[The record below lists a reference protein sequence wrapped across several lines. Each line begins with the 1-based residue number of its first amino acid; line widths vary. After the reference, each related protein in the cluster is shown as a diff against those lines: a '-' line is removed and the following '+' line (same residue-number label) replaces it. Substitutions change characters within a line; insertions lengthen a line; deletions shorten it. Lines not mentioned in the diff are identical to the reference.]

1 MRIMK
6 NQIFEG
12 VYDSYQAA
20 HLDCIEINTKTDLPV
35 EIWKSRQLEYLKN
48 ASEGA
53 PRQESITEV
62 LKSEKIDQI
71 VDFGGGSGWLFK
83 HLSKV
88 GHEVQSQIVIETE
101 DAISWFQEF
110 NQDVVWM
117 KNSSLRDLVVKEN
130 NSILYSNS
138 CIQYLDNSKSDF
150 LEILSFPWKYII
162 LEDIPNVTGQ
172 DFWTRQRY
180 YNFCIPYHFF
190 NIDSLISDIE
200 SSGPKLQAQLDY
212 NENYPVNWEYRVK
225 SSGNFITPRTS
236 QTLIFNRHKNY

>member
-1 MRIMK
+1 MK

-20 HLDCIEINTKTDLPV
+20 YFDCIEINTNTDYPA
-35 EIWKSRQLEYLKN
+35 EIWKSRQLEYLKK

-62 LKSEKIDQI
+62 LKNEKIDQI

-88 GHEVQSQIVIETE
+88 GYEVQSQIVVETE
-101 DAISWFQEF
+101 DAISWFEEF
-110 NQDVVWM
+110 NQDVVWI
-117 KNSSLRDLVVKEN
+117 KNSSLRDFVLKDN

-138 CIQYLDNSKSDF
+138 CIQYLDDSKSDF
-150 LEILSFPWKYII
+150 LEFLSFPWKYII
-162 LEDIPNVTGQ
+162 FEDIPNVAGQ

-180 YNFCIPYHFF
+180 YNFGIPYHFF
-190 NIDSLISDIE
+190 NIGSLISDIE
-200 SSGPKLQAQLDY
+200 SSGLKLQVQIDY
-212 NENYPVNWEYRVK
+212 KENYPEDWEYQIKNRE
-225 SSGNFITPRTS
+225 NFITPRTS
-236 QTLIFNRHKNY
+236 QTLIFNRS